1 MGIFGDFICPDCG
14 YRSSEV
20 IEMVQAH
27 VESHEAK
34 QLSAKIF
41 HSLPPSFPCPQC
53 GSTAQSDVG
62 QGVKRM
68 KLVGWIVLGIVIIAL
83 VYYLDLLKFTWGG

>member
-1 MGIFGDFICPDCG
+1 MGILGDYICKDCG
-14 YRSSEV
+14 YRAPYSELAEAH
-20 IEMVQAH
+20 IESQ
-27 VESHEAK
+27 EAK
-34 QLSAKIF
+34 GLSFRDMVK
-41 HSLPPSFPCPQC
+41 SFTCPQC

>member
-1 MGIFGDFICPDCG
+1 MGILGDYICKDCG
-14 YRSSEV
+14 YRAPYSELAEAH
-20 IEMVQAH
+20 IESQ
-27 VESHEAK
+27 EAK
-34 QLSAKIF
+34 GLSFRDMVKRF
-41 HSLPPSFPCPQC
+41 TCPQC

>member
-1 MGIFGDFICPDCG
+1 MGILGDYICKDCG
-14 YRSSEV
+14 YRAPYSELAEAH
-20 IEMVQAH
+20 IESQ
-27 VESHEAK
+27 EAK
-34 QLSAKIF
+34 GLSFRDMVK
-41 HSLPPSFPCPQC
+41 SFTCPQC

-83 VYYLDLLKFTWGG
+83 VYYLDLLELIGL